1 MAFAIYETLGS
12 LTGLTTAAVCF
23 LDSLLLF
30 TNYMLLL
37 TNYMLLNF
45 TQTLCLTVNNGC
57 SALLLMTIY
66 AVIAAILV
74 LIMLLL
80 LLLLALI

>member
-1 MAFAIYETLGS
+1 MCSIYLKGVEALKVLFAKAGCTL
-12 LTGLTTAAVCF
+12 
-23 LDSLLLF
+23 

-66 AVIAAILV
+66 AVIAAIFV
-74 LIMLLL
+74 LKMLLL
-80 LLLLALI
+80 LLLLALV